1 MVNRKI
7 FGIAGCLQ
15 RLAGSAVLGA
25 MVVFLA
31 SGSLRAAEGWQT
43 DFKAAEAQAKA
54 EQVPLVIHFHASWCG
69 PCRRMESEVLGT
81 SQVRGLLGKGIIGVK
96 VDSDRNRDLVSRFGV
111 TALPTDVIISHDGK
125 VLAKDVGS
133 PGLSGY
139 VSRLRQHMRP
149 AAAPADSAPAVAQT
163 QPAPATPVPVIP
175 AAATKPAA
183 PEPPKEPVQEPAAPV
198 AAVQEPA
205 AQPQPATPEATVKI
219 EEKPQPAAPAATAA
233 SEPAAVPEAIAAELR
248 DAAKLIQR
256 RNGARIGLGG
266 FSPVAYAEK
275 QNWVEGSAE
284 FSSTYQGVD
293 YLLGSAA
300 ERDQFK
306 AAPEKFAPALHGCD
320 PVLLTRD
327 RQVQVGLI
335 GLRATHESRSYFF
348 ATPETRD
355 EFLRDP
361 AKFTAPRSL
370 VFFQPEERKN
380 PS

>member
-1 MVNRKI
+1 
-7 FGIAGCLQ
+7 
-15 RLAGSAVLGA
+15 
-25 MVVFLA
+25 
-31 SGSLRAAEGWQT
+31 
-43 DFKAAEAQAKA
+43 
-54 EQVPLVIHFHASWCG
+54 
-69 PCRRMESEVLGT
+69 
-81 SQVRGLLGKGIIGVK
+81 
-96 VDSDRNRDLVSRFGV
+96 
-111 TALPTDVIISHDGK
+111 
-125 VLAKDVGS
+125 
-133 PGLSGY
+133 
-139 VSRLRQHMRP
+139 
-149 AAAPADSAPAVAQT
+149 
-163 QPAPATPVPVIP
+163 
-175 AAATKPAA
+175 
-183 PEPPKEPVQEPAAPV
+183 
-198 AAVQEPA
+198 
-205 AQPQPATPEATVKI
+205 
-219 EEKPQPAAPAATAA
+219 
-233 SEPAAVPEAIAAELR
+233 VPEAIAAELR

>member
-1 MVNRKI
+1 MINL
-7 FGIAGCLQ
+7 GILKAAGRLQSLVRITALGILTVCLW
-15 RLAGSAVLGA
+15 
-25 MVVFLA
+25 
-31 SGSLRAAEGWQT
+31 SGEADAAEGWQT

-54 EQVPLVIHFHASWCG
+54 DQVPIVIHFHASWCG
-69 PCRRMESEVLGT
+69 PCRRMESEVLST
-81 SQVRGLLGKGIIGVK
+81 AQVRELLGKGIIGVK

-149 AAAPADSAPAVAQT
+149 AATAAEAAPAVAKSEPAPANPVPAIPAAPEAPAKPAEAAQPEV
-163 QPAPATPVPVIP
+163 PAPAT
-175 AAATKPAA
+175 AT
-183 PEPPKEPVQEPAAPV
+183 
-198 AAVQEPA
+198 
-205 AQPQPATPEATVKI
+205 
-219 EEKPQPAAPAATAA
+219 
-233 SEPAAVPEAIAAELR
+233 SEPAAAADALAAELR
-248 DAAKLIQR
+248 DAVRLIQR

-293 YLLGSAA
+293 YLLSSAT

-335 GLRATHESRSYFF
+335 GLRVEHDSRSYFF
-348 ATPETRD
+348 ATSETR
-355 EFLRDP
+355 EVFLRDP
-361 AKFTAPRSL
+361 AKFTASRSL
-370 VFFQPEERKN
+370 VFFQAEERKN